1 MSYSAPRHD
10 MPLDKFEA
18 GCRVLGFNHVPQG
31 CTYIS
36 HDGALHVPAVLVT
49 GPFNANRINRRASFA
64 AITQAFKRH
73 NEGTPGADTP
83 RAPIDQA
90 QQGE

>member
-1 MSYSAPRHD
+1 MSYTAPIHD

-31 CTYIS
+31 CVYAST
-36 HDGALHVPAVLVT
+36 DGALHVSAVITV
-49 GPFNANRINRRASFA
+49 GPFGSSRINRRATFA

-73 NEGTPGADTP
+73 NEGTPGAATP
-83 RAPIDQA
+83 RAPIDHTR
-90 QQGE
+90 QGE